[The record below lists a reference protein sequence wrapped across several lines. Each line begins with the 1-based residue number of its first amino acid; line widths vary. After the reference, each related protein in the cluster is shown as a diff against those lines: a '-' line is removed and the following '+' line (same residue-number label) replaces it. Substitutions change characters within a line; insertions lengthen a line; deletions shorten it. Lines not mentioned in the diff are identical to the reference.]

1 MGKEFV
7 TTSGPYKA
15 PEESRRT
22 ERLGVRT
29 EVRLAK
35 AGAYRRWAAVGLAD
49 LAQENALAADRGKP
63 RHSRGNRGAADPAL
77 SRHKMNSTLEE
88 VRRKSKPFA
97 HEDRLSARSDS
108 RRRVR
113 PCSIDTTGS

>member
-35 AGAYRRWAAVGLAD
+35 AGAYRRWAAVGIAD
-49 LAQENALAADRGKP
+49 LAQ
-63 RHSRGNRGAADPAL
+63 
-77 SRHKMNSTLEE
+77 
-88 VRRKSKPFA
+88 
-97 HEDRLSARSDS
+97 
-108 RRRVR
+108 
-113 PCSIDTTGS
+113 